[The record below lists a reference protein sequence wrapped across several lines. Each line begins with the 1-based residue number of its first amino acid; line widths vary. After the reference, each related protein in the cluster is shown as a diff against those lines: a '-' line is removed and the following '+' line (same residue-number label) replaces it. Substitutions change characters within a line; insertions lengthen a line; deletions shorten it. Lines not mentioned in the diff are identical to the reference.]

1 MIYFIVCAL
10 IVILD
15 QMSKAVV
22 VKNFELGESLDIIK
36 GFFSLT
42 YVENRGAAFG
52 MLQGARVF
60 FIILTVAVFVLAFFY
75 LRKNRPSGVLEK
87 LSISFIAG
95 GALGNFIDRAFLSY
109 VRDFLSADFIDFP
122 VFNIADCFICI
133 GAALYILSV
142 FLHDKKRADY
152 GK

>member
-1 MIYFIVCAL
+1 M
-10 IVILD
+10 
-15 QMSKAVV
+15 
-22 VKNFELGESLDIIK
+22 IK

-42 YVENRGAAFG
+42 YTQNRGAAFG

-60 FIILTVAVFVLAFFY
+60 FIILTVAIFVLAYFY
-75 LRKNRPSGVLEK
+75 FRKNKPSGVLEK
-87 LSISFIAG
+87 LAISFIAG

-122 VFNIADCFICI
+122 IFNIADCFICI

-142 FLHDKKRADY
+142 FLYDKKRADY

>member
-1 MIYFIVCAL
+1 MIYFIICAL
-10 IVILD
+10 VVLLD
-15 QMSKAVV
+15 QVSKAVIE
-22 VKNFELGESLDIIK
+22 KNFELEESLVVIK

-42 YVENRGAAFG
+42 YTQNRGAAFG

-60 FIILTVAVFVLAFFY
+60 FIILTVAIFVLAYFY
-75 LRKNRPSGVLEK
+75 FRKNKPSGVLEK
-87 LSISFIAG
+87 LAISFIAG

-122 VFNIADCFICI
+122 IFNIADCFICI

-142 FLHDKKRADY
+142 FLYDKKRADY

>member
-1 MIYFIVCAL
+1 MIYFIICAL
-10 IVILD
+10 VVLLD
-15 QMSKAVV
+15 QVSKAVIE
-22 VKNFELGESLDIIK
+22 KNFELEESLVVIK

-42 YVENRGAAFG
+42 YTQNRGAAFG

-60 FIILTVAVFVLAFFY
+60 FIILTVAIFVLAYFY
-75 LRKNRPSGVLEK
+75 FRKNKPSGVLEK
-87 LSISFIAG
+87 LAISFIAG
-95 GALGNFIDRAFLSY
+95 GALGNFIEMAFLSY

-122 VFNIADCFICI
+122 IFNIADCFICI

-142 FLHDKKRADY
+142 FLYDKKRADY